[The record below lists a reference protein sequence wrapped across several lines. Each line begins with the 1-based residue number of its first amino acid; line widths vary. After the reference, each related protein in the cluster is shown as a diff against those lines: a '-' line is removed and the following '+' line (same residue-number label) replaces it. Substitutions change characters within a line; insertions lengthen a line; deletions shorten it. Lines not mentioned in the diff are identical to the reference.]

1 MENRELVKEKDRV
14 DFLKQIFENT
24 KLEVTES
31 YSYPAIKEDLSDV
44 ILYHIKEVTFEGEE
58 KSPRREAFENV
69 IGMIQNEGVNFI
81 YLILGDKKGVS
92 FYFGLIKESNYNYD
106 LPMPIREM
114 GNNFL
119 KSAIRGNFRGS
130 KIEEVNPEKMKE
142 ILEKIE
148 TNSENKSL
156 PKKFANVMGTPGINE
171 TEDKKSFQGVDR
183 LVDVMLGDEFGLCII
198 AKPISKKAITKIED
212 DLYYIHNEL
221 SSRSKYSLQDGE
233 NKSSSLSDTKGKN
246 DSTTIGTNET
256 NSTNNS
262 ETVGASETVG
272 TNESNTK
279 GTSETSGSS
288 ESSTK
293 GTSETTGSTKSDTT
307 GSTKTTGTTENKTLS
322 SSETSGTSEN
332 KSSGVTKST
341 NENKSTNIGK
351 SYSENDGIGINNNFN
366 IKLEEEIKVKEEI
379 KLKKEELKKE
389 EIREDRKKEEKG
401 KDVKGKIESTARG
414 ESSSFSVT
422 KGNSSSTT
430 TSTGLSNSESFN
442 KSVGTNSSKS
452 TSKSASTGINSS
464 EGITNSVTSGSST
477 TSGTNESSTIGT
489 NKTSGT
495 NESSTTGTSTTV
507 GTNKSNTIGSSV
519 SKGVSENTTSG
530 TSESNTETV
539 SKGVSQNISRD
550 IYDKKAADYV
560 KYIDEIL
567 LPIIDYGKSKGL
579 YLTTTFIF
587 SDKKAQLEKL
597 GNTMKSL
604 YSGKK
609 GNKNPLEFE
618 ILDENDKKIEYFKNF
633 QIPECIVEGNKY
645 IADGKILTLKSYLSQ
660 NNRVSLGNWYS
671 PNELGLMASLPKK
684 EVVGLAL
691 NEEVE
696 FGLNAK
702 TSDSNEEQI
711 SLGNL
716 VQSGN
721 EIDMEVSLE
730 KSALNKHIFITGVTG
745 TGKTTTCQKLLLESK
760 LPFLVIEP
768 AKTEYRILMNNKET
782 EDILIFTLGKDDV
795 APFRLNPFE
804 FFEGESITS
813 RVDMLK
819 AAMEASFDM
828 EAAIPQIIESAMYS
842 CYEDYGWNIDN
853 NKNEKFSNPYDE
865 GVYSFPTLED
875 LLNKVETEVTKHNFD
890 DRLKKDY
897 IGSITARLQGLLVG
911 AKGQMLNTRRGIDF
925 RELIEKKVVLEIEEI
940 KNGTEKSL
948 IMGFILTNLYEAL
961 KAKFKKDKHFKH
973 ITLIEEAHRLLSKY
987 SPGDSLNKKNSVET
1001 FADML
1006 AEVRK
1011 YGESLIIA
1019 DQIPDKMTPEVLKN
1033 TNTKIVH
1040 KIFAED
1046 DKEAI
1051 GNTISLSKEQK
1062 DFLSSL
1068 STGRAIVFSQG
1079 WTKALQVQIKQ
1090 RTNTTSDEN
1099 IDEDRLKSRVEDFYI
1114 ENYKKGIFIGTKY
1127 EKISKE
1133 DFEFCREFS
1142 TNKEAVKIF
1151 KEVFEEN
1158 IDNFKNFKDI
1168 VKELVK
1174 LSKEK
1179 NFWEDIKQIL
1189 VLKEKDVDLAD
1200 LEDKYSKYYDIFNE
1214 NLHKIIFNQ
1223 FYNVKIENKKIV
1235 NDVKNG
1241 IEVVFNS
1248 GNFRLDTKEEAIKNF
1263 RGALKSNL

>member
-1 MENRELVKEKDRV
+1 MEYGVIKEEKLY
-14 DFLKQIFENT
+14 FLEEMFENT
-24 KLEVTES
+24 QLKVTEN
-31 YSYPAIKEDLSDV
+31 YSYPTIIEDLSNV
-44 ILYHIKEVTFEGEE
+44 VLYHIKEVTFEGEE

-69 IGMIQNEGVNFI
+69 ISMIQNEGVNFI
-81 YLILGDKKGVS
+81 YLILGDKEKVS
-92 FYFGLIKESNYNYD
+92 FYFGLVKENKYD
-106 LPMPIREM
+106 VELPMPIVEM
-114 GNNFL
+114 GENLL

-130 KIEEVNPEKMKE
+130 KIEKVESDKMYE
-142 ILEKIE
+142 IFDKMQ
-148 TNSENKSL
+148 TNSENKEIS
-156 PKKFANVMGTPGINE
+156 KKYANIIGTPGINE
-171 TEDKKSFQGVDR
+171 SEDKKSFQGIDR

-198 AKPISKKAITKIED
+198 AKPLSKKAIKKIED
-212 DLYYIHNEL
+212 NLYYIHNRL
-221 SSRSKYSLQDGE
+221 SSVSKISYQEGKNRSEGTSITTSRNESETAGISKSATIGSSKSSGITENKTNSTTEGTNYSKSKTE
-233 NKSSSLSDTKGKN
+233 SKNKSSNKGN
-246 DSTTIGTNET
+246 NSSTSRTRGTNESRGNSSGNNYGSNNSRTESWGT
-256 NSTNNS
+256 NSS
-262 ETVGASETVG
+262 ESEGSSSSEGTSEGISKSENYSKSEG
-272 TNESNTK
+272 TNESNGTNESKTKGKNESRTK
-279 GTSETSGSS
+279 GTSTSEGENKTTGSS
-288 ESSTK
+288 E
-293 GTSETTGSTKSDTT
+293 
-307 GSTKTTGTTENKTLS
+307 
-322 SSETSGTSEN
+322 
-332 KSSGVTKST
+332 
-341 NENKSTNIGK
+341 
-351 SYSENDGIGINNNFN
+351 
-366 IKLEEEIKVKEEI
+366 
-379 KLKKEELKKE
+379 
-389 EIREDRKKEEKG
+389 
-401 KDVKGKIESTARG
+401 
-414 ESSSFSVT
+414 
-422 KGNSSSTT
+422 
-430 TSTGLSNSESFN
+430 
-442 KSVGTNSSKS
+442 
-452 TSKSASTGINSS
+452 
-464 EGITNSVTSGSST
+464 
-477 TSGTNESSTIGT
+477 
-489 NKTSGT
+489 
-495 NESSTTGTSTTV
+495 
-507 GTNKSNTIGSSV
+507 
-519 SKGVSENTTSG
+519 
-530 TSESNTETV
+530 
-539 SKGVSQNISRD
+539 NISKD
-550 IYDKKAADYV
+550 IFNKKAADYV
-560 KYIDEIL
+560 KYIDEML

-587 SDKKAQLEKL
+587 SDKKSQLEKL

-609 GNKNPLEFE
+609 GNKNPLDVE

-633 QIPECIVEGNKY
+633 QIPQCSSDDDRY
-645 IADGKILTLKSYLSQ
+645 SLTLKSHLIENDS
-660 NNRVSLGNWYS
+660 VSLGNWYS
-671 PNELGLMASLPKK
+671 PNELGLMASLPEK

-696 FGLNAK
+696 FGLNTK
-702 TSDSNEEQI
+702 IPDENEELI

-721 EIDMEVSLE
+721 EINMEVSLE

-768 AKTEYRILMNNKET
+768 AKTEYRILMNNKKT

-911 AKGQMLNTRRGIDF
+911 SKGQMLNTRRGIDF

-948 IMGFILTNLYEAL
+948 IMGFILTNLCEAL
-961 KAKFKKDKHFKH
+961 KTKFTKDKHFKH

-1011 YGESLIIA
+1011 YGESLIIT
-1019 DQIPDKMTPEVLKN
+1019 DQIPNKMTPEVLKN

-1090 RTNTTSDEN
+1090 ITDTTSDEN

-1133 DFEFCREFS
+1133 NFEFCREFS
-1142 TNKEAVKIF
+1142 TNRKVVKIF
-1151 KEVFEEN
+1151 KEIFEEN
-1158 IDNFKNFKDI
+1158 ISSFSEFKNI
-1168 VKELVK
+1168 VNL
-1174 LSKEK
+1174 LNDK
-1179 NFWEDIKQIL
+1179 NFFENIKKISKTLKVLKINLKNTIVFFLIIYIKQFIQNIMK
-1189 VLKEKDVDLAD
+1189 V
-1200 LEDKYSKYYDIFNE
+1200 
-1214 NLHKIIFNQ
+1214 
-1223 FYNVKIENKKIV
+1223 
-1235 NDVKNG
+1235 
-1241 IEVVFNS
+1241 
-1248 GNFRLDTKEEAIKNF
+1248 
-1263 RGALKSNL
+1263 

>member
-1 MENRELVKEKDRV
+1 MEYEVIEKEERLQFLEEMFESTELK
-14 DFLKQIFENT
+14 
-24 KLEVTES
+24 VTES
-31 YSYPAIKEDLSDV
+31 YSYPTIMEDLSNV
-44 ILYHIKEVTFEGEE
+44 VLYHIKEVTFEGEE

-92 FYFGLIKESNYNYD
+92 FYFGLVRESKYD
-106 LPMPIREM
+106 GELPMPIDEM
-114 GNNFL
+114 GNNLL

-130 KIEEVNPEKMKE
+130 KIEEVSPEEMIE
-142 ILEKIE
+142 IFDRMQ
-148 TNSENKSL
+148 TNSENKNL
-156 PKKFANVMGTPGINE
+156 TRKYANITGTPGINE
-171 TEDKKSFQGVDR
+171 SEDKKSFQGVDR
-183 LVDVMLGDEFGLCII
+183 LVDVMQGDNFGLCII
-198 AKPISKKAITKIED
+198 AKPLSKRAIKKIED
-212 DLYYIHNEL
+212 DLYYIHNRL
-221 SSRSKYSLQDGE
+221 SGLSKISYQE
-233 NKSSSLSDTKGKN
+233 GKN
-246 DSTTIGTNET
+246 RSEGTSTTK
-256 NSTNNS
+256 
-262 ETVGASETVG
+262 G
-272 TNESNTK
+272 TNESK
-279 GTSETSGSS
+279 SEGTNKSVTIGSSETS
-288 ESSTK
+288 
-293 GTSETTGSTKSDTT
+293 
-307 GSTKTTGTTENKTLS
+307 GTTENKTVGSTTGTNESRTVTEGENKSMTEGTS
-322 SSETSGTSEN
+322 SSSSSNEGWNEGGGETSGGNSN
-332 KSSGVTKST
+332 SSNTT
-341 NENKSTNIGK
+341 WGK
-351 SYSENDGIGINNNFN
+351 S
-366 IKLEEEIKVKEEI
+366 K
-379 KLKKEELKKE
+379 
-389 EIREDRKKEEKG
+389 
-401 KDVKGKIESTARG
+401 
-414 ESSSFSVT
+414 SVT
-422 KGNSSSTT
+422 KDNGKNESTTKGTSSSTAT
-430 TSTGLSNSESFN
+430 
-442 KSVGTNSSKS
+442 SVGTNSSENFSKSEGTNKS
-452 TSKSASTGINSS
+452 T
-464 EGITNSVTSGSST
+464 
-477 TSGTNESSTIGT
+477 GTNESRSKGKNESITIGT
-489 NKTSGT
+489 SISEGDNI
-495 NESSTTGTSTTV
+495 TTGS
-507 GTNKSNTIGSSV
+507 
-519 SKGVSENTTSG
+519 SENI
-530 TSESNTETV
+530 
-539 SKGVSQNISRD
+539 SKD
-550 IYDKKAADYV
+550 IFNKKAADYV
-560 KYIDEIL
+560 KYIDEML

-587 SDKKAQLEKL
+587 ADKKSQLEKL
-597 GNTMKSL
+597 GNTIKSL

-609 GNKNPLEFE
+609 GNKNPLDVE
-618 ILDENDKKIEYFKNF
+618 ILDESDKKIKYFKNF
-633 QIPECIVEGNKY
+633 QIPECVSYDDEN
-645 IADGKILTLKSYLSQ
+645 ALTLKSHFIE
-660 NNRVSLGNWYS
+660 NNNISLGNWYS
-671 PNELGLMASLPKK
+671 PNELGLIAGLPEK

-702 TSDSNEEQI
+702 TPDKGEELI
-711 SLGNL
+711 SLGKL

-721 EIDMEVSLE
+721 EIDVEVSLE

-853 NKNEKFSNPYDE
+853 NKNEKFDNPYDE

-875 LLNKVETEVTKHNFD
+875 LLNKIETEVTKHNFD

-948 IMGFILTNLYEAL
+948 IMGFILTNLCEAL

-1019 DQIPDKMTPEVLKN
+1019 DQIPNKMTPEVLKN

-1068 STGRAIVFSQG
+1068 TTGRAIVFSQG
-1079 WTKALQVQIKQ
+1079 WTKALQVQIKE
-1090 RTNTTSDEN
+1090 RTNTTSKET
-1099 IDEDRLKSRVEDFYI
+1099 IDEDKLKNRVENFYI
-1114 ENYKKGIFIGTKY
+1114 ENYKKGIFLGTKY
-1127 EKISKE
+1127 KKISKK
-1133 DFEFCREFS
+1133 DFELCREFS
-1142 TNKEAVKIF
+1142 TNKEFVKVF
-1151 KEVFEEN
+1151 KEIFENKIGTFEEFEF
-1158 IDNFKNFKDI
+1158 IAKNFFKY
-1168 VKELVK
+1168 KSMAK
-1174 LSKEK
+1174 LIK
-1179 NFWEDIKQIL
+1179 NIY
-1189 VLKEKDVDLAD
+1189 
-1200 LEDKYSKYYDIFNE
+1200 EDKINNMEDFK
-1214 NLHKIIFNQ
+1214 L
-1223 FYNVKIENKKIV
+1223 IENQLKTL
-1235 NDVKNG
+1235 
-1241 IEVVFNS
+1241 
-1248 GNFRLDTKEEAIKNF
+1248 LDNQEFLENIKYVLLKEEAKIKDFELFKEEFKKYYKDSFNKDLYKIINCLYYNNLPT
-1263 RGALKSNL
+1263 AELKEIYFGISDVFNKGNILETSGKELTEEYRKNLKNKITKN